1 MKKILKNAICCNKCG
16 EVIESKSEHDYV
28 TCKCGACAVD
38 GGHDYLRRCA
48 PSQDAYT
55 ELSEFME
62 ENNGHS

>member
-1 MKKILKNAICCNKCG
+1 MKKILQNAIRCNKCG
-16 EVIESKSEHDYV
+16 EIIEYKSEHDYV
-28 TCKCGACAVD
+28 TCQCGACAVD

-62 ENNGHS
+62 ENSGHS